1 MISNVAAAGA
11 VTSSSGSPAVRGP
24 GGALG
29 KDDFLQMLVAQMR
42 NQDPLNPMKGEEFAA
57 QLAQFSSLEQLV
69 NLGEK
74 LDTQA
79 AWQES
84 MAQAIHNNSG
94 MAALGKTVL
103 ASGNNVVVPSE
114 GKASVTVAVSG
125 AGGSGTLRV
134 YDANGKE
141 VATQQLGD
149 VRGGK
154 QTFELA
160 GPAGS
165 LPPGTYTYAVEV
177 STADGTEVPVET
189 FTSAKIDGIRYGR
202 EGAVLTSG
210 ELSFPIASIFEITTG
225 A

>member
-11 VTSSSGSPAVRGP
+11 APSTSALPAVRGP

-103 ASGNNVVVPSE
+103 ASGNNVVVPAE

-125 AGGSGTLRV
+125 AGGAGTLRV
-134 YDANGKE
+134 YDASGKE
-141 VATQQLGD
+141 VAAQPLGD
-149 VRGGK
+149 VAGGR
-154 QTFELA
+154 QTFELS
-160 GPAGS
+160 GS

-210 ELSFPIASIFEITTG
+210 GLSFPIASIFEITTG